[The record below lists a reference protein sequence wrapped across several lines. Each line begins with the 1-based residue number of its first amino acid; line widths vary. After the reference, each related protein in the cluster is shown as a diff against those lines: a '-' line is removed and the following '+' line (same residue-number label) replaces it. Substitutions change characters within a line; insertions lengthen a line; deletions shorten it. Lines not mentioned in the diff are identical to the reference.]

1 MQTTLERS
9 LSQLHLRHQEE
20 SATLPTTQREEAQAA
35 SHLLAT
41 STQNFQID
49 VRTTDGLSAQID
61 LAPTSTVKEL
71 KQSIEQYFK
80 IPAEDQFLL
89 HGGMKVHQRDDC
101 TVGEC
106 IRLPGRTVLL
116 SMWWCLFS
124 RVVRSL
130 RRYNTGSTKKRLGD
144 SASLLS
150 AETRSQT
157 KEDAVETPPNEEFQ
171 IFVKNLNGRTVT
183 LAVKATDTVDS
194 LREQVERKTGIPPS
208 EQRLLFGGKQLEPGK
223 LLADYDVSKESTLH
237 LGEYCSSEG
246 GLSLTVFAC
255 TSSAYAWR

>member
-61 LAPTSTVKEL
+61 IAPTSTVKEL
-71 KQSIEQYFK
+71 KQSIEQCFK

-116 SMWWCLFS
+116 RMW
-124 RVVRSL
+124 
-130 RRYNTGSTKKRLGD
+130 
-144 SASLLS
+144 
-150 AETRSQT
+150 
-157 KEDAVETPPNEEFQ
+157 
-171 IFVKNLNGRTVT
+171 
-183 LAVKATDTVDS
+183 
-194 LREQVERKTGIPPS
+194 
-208 EQRLLFGGKQLEPGK
+208 
-223 LLADYDVSKESTLH
+223 
-237 LGEYCSSEG
+237 
-246 GLSLTVFAC
+246 
-255 TSSAYAWR
+255 

>member
-1 MQTTLERS
+1 MQPTLERS
-9 LSQLHLRHQEE
+9 LSQLHLRNQEE
-20 SATLPTTQREEAQAA
+20 SITLPTSQREEEAQAA

-116 SMWWCLFS
+116 SMCRCLFS
-124 RVVRSL
+124 MWS
-130 RRYNTGSTKKRLGD
+130 G
-144 SASLLS
+144 
-150 AETRSQT
+150 
-157 KEDAVETPPNEEFQ
+157 
-171 IFVKNLNGRTVT
+171 
-183 LAVKATDTVDS
+183 
-194 LREQVERKTGIPPS
+194 
-208 EQRLLFGGKQLEPGK
+208 
-223 LLADYDVSKESTLH
+223 H
-237 LGEYCSSEG
+237 
-246 GLSLTVFAC
+246 
-255 TSSAYAWR
+255 